1 MSQNTTDEFFKTLFL
16 DILQDCSYCFTEM
29 WERFS
34 YYGMRALLV
43 LFLTSSL
50 AKGAGHGVLK
60 MPWLCMELILC
71 GFISLRNWGFLA
83 DRYLGYRWAVV
94 LGALAMTL
102 GHASMAVETPLFLYI
117 ELGFLL

>member
-1 MSQNTTDEFFKTLFL
+1 
-16 DILQDCSYCFTEM
+16 M

-50 AKGAGHGVLK
+50 AKAGHGVLK
-60 MPWLCMELILC
+60 MHCMELILC
-71 GFISLRNWGFLA
+71 GFISRNWGFLA

-94 LGALAMTL
+94 LGVAMTL

-117 ELGFLL
+117 GIGFLIIGNGLFKPNMTSISNAS

>member
-1 MSQNTTDEFFKTLFL
+1 
-16 DILQDCSYCFTEM
+16 M

-71 GFISLRNWGFLA
+71 GFISPCNWGFLA
-83 DRYLGYRWAVV
+83 DRYLGYRCCCARCF
-94 LGALAMTL
+94 GNDR
-102 GHASMAVETPLFLYI
+102 HASMAVETPLFLYI
-117 ELGFLL
+117 GIGFLIIGNGLFKPNMTSII

>member
-16 DILQDCSYCFTEM
+16 DIQDCSLLFTEM

-50 AKGAGHGVLK
+50 AKGAGHGVLR

-71 GFISLRNWGFLA
+71 LFISSCNWI
-83 DRYLGYRWAVV
+83 LGGSL
-94 LGALAMTL
+94 LGIA
-102 GHASMAVETPLFLYI
+102 G
-117 ELGFLL
+117 LLC